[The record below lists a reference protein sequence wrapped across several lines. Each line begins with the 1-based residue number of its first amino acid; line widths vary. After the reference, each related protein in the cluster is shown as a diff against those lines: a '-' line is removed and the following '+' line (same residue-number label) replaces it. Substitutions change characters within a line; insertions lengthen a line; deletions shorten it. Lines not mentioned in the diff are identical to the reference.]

1 MVQGRT
7 PKPDGEA
14 ANRNPRVIDT
24 TYLDWDGKVRGPEL
38 PEGVSFH
45 KQTVLWWQH
54 WRESP
59 QAIVFADADWDELL
73 MAAFLVDA
81 VWRDKGTR
89 GGKMS
94 IQGKVQAIAQIRR
107 TTAEFGATFGDRLR
121 LRMKIRT
128 DFSDKEYE
136 DSVSQDAAEVIDY
149 MELLNKKAAETKKE
163 SS

>member
-1 MVQGRT
+1 VVQGRT

-14 ANRNPRVIDT
+14 VHRVKPVHDT

-38 PEGVSFH
+38 PTAYKWH
-45 KQTVLWWQH
+45 PQTVIWWNH

-59 QAIVFADADWDELL
+59 QAIVMADADWEELL
-73 MAAFLVDA
+73 LVAFLHHDI
-81 VWRDKGTR
+81 WTDKGTR
-89 GGKMS
+89 GGKLS

-128 DFSDKEYE
+128 DFSDKEFE
-136 DSVSQDAAEVIDY
+136 DNTDRDAVEVVDY
-149 MELLNKKAAETKKE
+149 MEMLKKKAAEHLE
-163 SS
+163 V

>member
-14 ANRNPRVIDT
+14 VNRNQKLIDT

-38 PEGVSFH
+38 PSDYKWH
-45 KQTVLWWQH
+45 RQTKIWWEH
-54 WRESP
+54 WRSSP
-59 QAIVFADADWDELL
+59 QAIVMADADWEELL
-73 MAAFLVDA
+73 LVAFLHHA
-81 VWRDKGTR
+81 IWEDKGTR

-128 DFSDKEYE
+128 DFSDKEFE
-136 DSVSQDAAEVIDY
+136 DHTERDAVSAVNYVEMLLQKAAEV
-149 MELLNKKAAETKKE
+149 EKG
-163 SS
+163 